1 MITGNEMMGMMQNY
15 LGSVW
20 PGAQQWVFPM
30 ILAFSAFFA
39 VLFVGIWIYTSLA
52 YSEIA
57 KKLKY
62 KKSWLAWIPFARSAM
77 ILQLGEFNW
86 AFVFLW
92 LIPVLGWIAVGI
104 LLFISKWRIFE
115 KRKYYGWLALTTLV
129 GVIPYLMIF
138 AQVAYLVILGFV
150 AWQDKKKR
158 R

>member
-1 MITGNEMMGMMQNY
+1 MITGNEIMGMMQNY

-39 VLFVGIWIYTSLA
+39 LLFIGLWIYTSIA

-57 KKLKY
+57 RKLKY

-77 ILQLGEFNW
+77 ILQLGDFNW

-92 LIPVLGWIAVGI
+92 LVPILGWIAVGI
-104 LLFISKWRIFE
+104 LLLISEWRIFE
-115 KRKYYGWLALTTLV
+115 KRKYYGWLALTPLV

-138 AQVAYLVILGFV
+138 AQAAHLVILGFI
-150 AWQDKKKR
+150 AWQDKKRKR
-158 R
+158 